1 MKRLLYL
8 CAAVLLTLSA
18 VPALAANVTG
28 TWSSE
33 MKTPDGNSF
42 TLTFTFKQDDTKLSG
57 TVSGPQGDPIAISD
71 GTINGDKLS
80 FKVSVNGT
88 TITHEGTVTGDEIKL
103 TSKSDNPDF
112 PAHDLTLKRSK

>member
-8 CAAVLLTLSA
+8 CAAVLFTLSA

-33 MKTPDGNSF
+33 MKTPDGNTF
-42 TLTFTFKQDDTKLSG
+42 TLTFTFKQDDTKLTG
-57 TVSGPQGDPIAISD
+57 TVAGPQGDPIAITD
-71 GTINGDKLS
+71 GTINGDKIS
-80 FKVSVNGT
+80 FKVPVNGS
-88 TITHEGTVTGDEIKL
+88 TITHEGTVSGDEIKL

-112 PAHDLTLKRSK
+112 PAHDLTLKRTK